1 MINNIQEF
9 EKLFQQ
15 FADKGLQGLDQWNAA
30 EYKTNSDIV
39 NFLYIALIKNEVQI
53 DEEHKKNYVTDDY
66 ENCVRA
72 FAVEALIIL
81 LKANEI
87 FFKEDREGVIELLSQ
102 RHMAWAVYHIQET
115 EKKKLDENWSINE
128 AWQFIYL
135 GLVEFY
141 AKFYGKFQD
150 NEEAIVLLCKYY
162 PKDMDL
168 EKYYEKI
175 AEALYSHISNAGTP
189 QDFGYA
195 YNGINLIASYIGNLP
210 EGLVETL
217 LKQYRLFLILNNE
230 IYRHQIATVIMNATL
245 TEKKQ
250 SELKFFYLDS
260 LMIANL
266 INYKLLQNGE
276 RIQEYNALEMVLVEK
291 KIKVLKKTT
300 FVTKKTLF
308 LSIH

>member
-9 EKLFQQ
+9 EKLFQK
-15 FADKGLQGLDQWNAA
+15 FADKGLQGMEHWNAD
-30 EYKTNSDIV
+30 EYKTNSDILR
-39 NFLYIALIKNEVQI
+39 FLYTVLKINEVQI
-53 DEEHKKNYVTDDY
+53 EKEHEKNYVTDDY

-72 FAVEALIIL
+72 FAVEALGIL

-87 FFKEDREGVIELLSQ
+87 FFKEDRDTVIKLLSQ
-102 RHMAWAVYHIQET
+102 RHIAWAAYHIQET

-195 YNGINLIASYIGNLP
+195 YNGINLIVSYIENLP

-230 IYRHQIATVIMNATL
+230 IYRHQITTIIMNATL
-245 TEKKQ
+245 TEKN
-250 SELKFFYLDS
+250 S
-260 LMIANL
+260 L
-266 INYKLLQNGE
+266 
-276 RIQEYNALEMVLVEK
+276 
-291 KIKVLKKTT
+291 
-300 FVTKKTLF
+300 
-308 LSIH
+308 S

>member
-175 AEALYSHISNAGTP
+175 AEAL
-189 QDFGYA
+189 
-195 YNGINLIASYIGNLP
+195 
-210 EGLVETL
+210 
-217 LKQYRLFLILNNE
+217 
-230 IYRHQIATVIMNATL
+230 
-245 TEKKQ
+245 
-250 SELKFFYLDS
+250 
-260 LMIANL
+260 
-266 INYKLLQNGE
+266 
-276 RIQEYNALEMVLVEK
+276 
-291 KIKVLKKTT
+291 
-300 FVTKKTLF
+300 
-308 LSIH
+308 